1 MYSELHYACSK
12 AFILVF
18 VGYLSLLFAPR
29 VQAQLFLGV
38 ELGTELHNDF
48 KDLRYGVTQPY
59 SVSGRI
65 NAGVIVN
72 RWRMGLSE
80 SFSYTNPHG
89 THLEGGFIQYGIELI
104 EIDGAKLID
113 LYLGPEIYMQLIK
126 RRGTFLP
133 LGLLASTTLPSIA
146 DLSVRA
152 GYDLKQDRFYLGL
165 SLGRNISKHT
175 RPAGEKIPY
184 PTGFTECQ
192 YVVFNQTQIPI
203 QILFLEGDSNSIDT
217 IELRFVGLHN
227 FTRPQNEELFLGQP
241 SMNGAYALL
250 QTMGLP
256 EFVTA
261 IEKGLERSR
270 RHQACASTGLPSEDL
285 LPVLWQ
291 RLNDTYQ
298 LIRNAKF

>member
-1 MYSELHYACSK
+1 MLSWS
-12 AFILVF
+12 LVLAMLTC
-18 VGYLSLLFAPR
+18 LSLSLVPR
-29 VQAQLFLGV
+29 AQAQLFLGV
-38 ELGTELHNDF
+38 DIGTELYNDF

-72 RWRMGLSE
+72 RWRMGFSE
-80 SFSYTNPHG
+80 TFSYTNPHG

-113 LYLGPEIYMQLIK
+113 LYLGPEVYMQLIK

-133 LGLLASTTLPSIA
+133 LGILASTTLPSIV

-152 GYDLKQDRFYLGL
+152 GYDLKQERFYLGL
-165 SLGRNISKHT
+165 SLGRNFSKHT

-184 PTGFTECQ
+184 PTGFSECQ

-203 QILFLEGDSNSIDT
+203 QILFLEDESNSIDD
-217 IELRFVGLHN
+217 IEERFVSLDI
-227 FTRPQNEELFLGQP
+227 FTRPQNKQDFVGQP
-241 SMNGAYALL
+241 GIEGVYEML
-250 QTMGLP
+250 QKMGLP
-256 EFVTA
+256 EFVPA
-261 IEKGLERSR
+261 IQQGLNRSKLHEACKGDTL
-270 RHQACASTGLPSEDL
+270 TSEFL

-291 RLNDTYQ
+291 RLKDTYH